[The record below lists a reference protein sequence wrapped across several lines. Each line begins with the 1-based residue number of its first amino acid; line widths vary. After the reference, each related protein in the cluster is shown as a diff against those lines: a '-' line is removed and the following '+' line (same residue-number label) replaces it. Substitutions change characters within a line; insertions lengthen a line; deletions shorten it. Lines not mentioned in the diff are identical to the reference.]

1 MILLDSKDL
10 KTSSNISLNIS
21 QDKNKKTTLSFSE
34 LLNGVSNT
42 DAKEQK
48 NSKLIQNG
56 ALVLNL
62 EKKDDKKS
70 TPILG
75 KKSQKED
82 FSSLLKNPHN
92 EDKKILPAKVLKK
105 DAPVL
110 QNFEINPKITD
121 QITSK
126 EFKTL
131 IIDAKRYLKDQILQ
145 TDGYKKAQIKDLPK
159 TLKAL
164 VEIAKKFDID
174 ITKISLEDVKNTS
187 KIKTDLKHEVR
198 PELKDV
204 KQEIKTDLKHDT
216 KSELKDVK
224 QEIKTD
230 LKHEAKPELKD
241 VKQEI
246 KYTPLFKAQASQ
258 NITTTEQ
265 TLKAREFKIAEIA
278 QPKTAKQRADET
290 LKLLLRGEKAQ
301 KVDTSGINM
310 TSDFS
315 VATAKVIAPSVTTQ
329 DHRTLESLIRSESNE
344 QSVYKQENN
353 INLPKNESLEV
364 KINEA
369 KQLTKYLS
377 QDVKMAIDNYK
388 SPFTR
393 VKVQLNPQRLGE
405 IDLTVVQ
412 RGKNL
417 HVNISSNNTAINALA
432 MNANDLKIQ
441 LNNNGIQNASLSFNS
456 GSSDGSQTN
465 QQQNQRQNQQASQE
479 YNYFDNEEQNEE
491 ILNSLEI
498 VVPNYA

>member
-82 FSSLLKNPHN
+82 FSSLLKNPQN
-92 EDKKILPAKVLKK
+92 EDKKILPAKVLQK
-105 DAPVL
+105 DTPVL
-110 QNFEINPKITD
+110 QNIEINPKITV
-121 QITSK
+121 QITPK

-187 KIKTDLKHEVR
+187 KIKTDLKH
-198 PELKDV
+198 
-204 KQEIKTDLKHDT
+204 DT
-216 KSELKDVK
+216 KPELKDVK